1 MNKFLIALLAV
12 LVVVGLGYVLWSAS
26 LPENG
31 IPSPVVA
38 NPPED
43 EPGLP
48 RLTTPRPGSLVTS
61 PLEIRGEAPGGWFF
75 EASFPVRLFD
85 ANGRQLGVVPAQA
98 QGEWMTSS
106 YVPFAA
112 RLDFATSTTA
122 TGLLVLEKDNPSGL
136 PENSQ
141 RVEFPVL
148 YVL

>member
-1 MNKFLIALLAV
+1 MNKFLIVVLAV
-12 LVVVGLGYVLWSAS
+12 AVVVGLGYVLWSAS
-26 LPENG
+26 LPRSG
-31 IPSPVVA
+31 L
-38 NPPED
+38 ED
-43 EPGLP
+43 KPGLP

-98 QGEWMTSS
+98 QGEWMTSG

-112 RLDFATSTTA
+112 RLDFATSTTK
-122 TGLLVLEKDNPSGL
+122 TGRLVLEKDNPSGL
-136 PENSQ
+136 PENDQ